1 MKKYQLKNI
10 DCASCAAKIEDGL
23 AKMPEVKFVS
33 VNFANSTLQIDAPDI
48 EEVKRKIKE
57 IEPEVEVI
65 EQTEGLTAV
74 IKKPALKDE
83 LAENKFELLRI
94 GFVIALL
101 VFGIV
106 Y

>member
-48 EEVKRKIKE
+48 EEVKQKIKE

-65 EQTEGLTAV
+65 ESDRRTYRG
-74 IKKPALKDE
+74 
-83 LAENKFELLRI
+83 N
-94 GFVIALL
+94 
-101 VFGIV
+101 
-106 Y
+106 